1 MKGCVLL
8 PLFNEYGN
16 LIDNDILDQITDI
29 GKITQSIISHL
40 LKNGTTISEAR
51 AIGYWIVMEITM
63 SVSEKILQ
71 EQTRMRKDNPS
82 PNSFWASLSISKEAC
97 ENDKKRS

>member
-29 GKITQSIISHL
+29 GKITQGVISHL

-51 AIGYWIVMEITM
+51 AIGYWIVMEITI
-63 SVSEKILQ
+63 SVSQEVLQ
-71 EQTRMRKDNPS
+71 EQMKMRKRE
-82 PNSFWASLSISKEAC
+82 SIAK
-97 ENDKKRS
+97 